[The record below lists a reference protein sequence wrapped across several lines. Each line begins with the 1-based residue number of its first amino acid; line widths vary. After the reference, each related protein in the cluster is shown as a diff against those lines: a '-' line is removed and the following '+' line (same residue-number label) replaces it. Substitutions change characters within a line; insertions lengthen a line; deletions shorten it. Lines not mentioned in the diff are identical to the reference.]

1 MTEEGRNQ
9 GDLDALKEGATLL
22 LKHGQRVAA
31 LTLLWSAVAIEPC
44 DLAAHRRLAATLANG
59 GDIDGAAHEF
69 ARYIDFVLPRGDV
82 ARAALELSYGVH
94 MLGGHE
100 VLRASAEKIADAVRA
115 LVPGT
120 YAALAAPII
129 DPELI
134 VEPIAI
140 APESIAIGSEPI
152 PFPAPRLLPKVPFRF
167 CLHESGG
174 RFWMQLEGG
183 TDELMPDAVRLVDSD
198 EHVIEERLCMPLARG
213 EGHGPATLDVIP
225 VVWVVMSIPDQVAA
239 AITVGTKWDYVLQ
252 AKVGDEWLALDL
264 LDTGCRLGHRAASI
278 S

>member
-22 LKHGQRVAA
+22 LQHGQRVAA

-82 ARAALELSYGVH
+82 ARATLELQYGVH

-120 YAALAAPII
+120 YAALAAPVI
-129 DPELI
+129 DPDLI
-134 VEPIAI
+134 VEPIA
-140 APESIAIGSEPI
+140 
-152 PFPAPRLLPKVPFRF
+152 FPAPRLLPKVPFRF
-167 CLHESGG
+167 CLHESGAQ
-174 RFWMQLEGG
+174 FWMQLEGG
-183 TDELMPDAVRLVDSD
+183 TDELVPDAVRLIDGD

-213 EGHGPATLDVIP
+213 EGHGPATLDVVP
-225 VVWVVMSIPDQVAA
+225 VAWVVMSIPDQVAA
-239 AITVGTKWDYVLQ
+239 AITAGMKWDYALQ